1 MQAKG
6 QNNKLKT
13 VVESHKTQNTTSP
26 VYLWKF

>member
-13 VVESHKTQNTTSP
+13 VVESHKTQNT
-26 VYLWKF
+26 WKI